1 MNARRSLF
9 IALSLATLTGGCI
22 VRTRPGYYANAPSA
36 TIASQPAGGGEL
48 HGERAVN
55 RAMDRDAIARAA
67 RPDEFRAMY
76 LEVVGGGV
84 HLLDCDVGFENGGRM
99 DLPVRQ
105 WMAPGSRT
113 RAFDLPGATR
123 NLRYVTLLYRP
134 ASPGAARAVVRVWGV
149 R

>member
-1 MNARRSLF
+1 MNARHTLF
-9 IALSLATLTGGCI
+9 IALSIATLTGGCI
-22 VRTRPGYYANAPSA
+22 VRARPGYVASSGAG
-36 TIASQPAGGGEL
+36 TIAQPAGAGVL
-48 HGERAVN
+48 LGERAVN
-55 RAMDRDAIARAA
+55 FAIDRDTIALAA
-67 RPDEFRAMY
+67 RPDEFRSIY

-84 HLLDCDVGFENGGRM
+84 QLLDCDVGFENGGRM

-134 ASPGAARAVVRVWGV
+134 ASAGAARAVVRVWGV